1 MSCFAYLRNT
11 ALSLTGYWTTRE
23 PMINLLDFEPW
34 WRFGVALLIGAMLGL
49 EREFFQ
55 QKEDAPDFAG
65 IRTFSLI
72 ALLGSVTAF
81 LVADYGI
88 LLIAISLG
96 GLIFLTTASYLGA
109 MLRSGKETGITTE
122 VAVLL
127 TFLFGVLVMG
137 DQGKVAIAL
146 AVITSLLLA
155 LKGRLHAV
163 IRRMNDEDL
172 RVALQ
177 FALVAAVILPL
188 LPNRAVDPF
197 GLLNP
202 FQIWLM
208 VVLVSGI
215 GFSGYVMMKVLG
227 PSRGINLTGILG
239 GLASSTA
246 TTISFSS
253 ASREHPEMSAY
264 YARAVV
270 LASSVMIPRV
280 LLLIL
285 VIYPPLLRVVIIPLG
300 AILASGLVIIFFLQ
314 RKNKIDETGF
324 ERSIKVTNPLKLS
337 TAIKLGL
344 MFAIVLIIIEFA
356 QDSFGTVGVYLTSV
370 IAGLTDVDAITLSV
384 SRLVRNAQLNLRVAG
399 TAILIAVIMN
409 TISKGAIVYFTG
421 SKDLRRTVIS
431 SFAVIILT
439 GLIGSGFIFWMN

>member
-1 MSCFAYLRNT
+1 
-11 ALSLTGYWTTRE
+11 
-23 PMINLLDFEPW
+23 MINLLDFEPW
-34 WRFGVALLIGAMLGL
+34 WRFGVALLIGAMLGM

-55 QKEDAPDFAG
+55 QKEGAPDFAG

-81 LVADYGI
+81 LVKDFGM
-88 LLIAISLG
+88 LLIAVSLG
-96 GLIFLTTASYLGA
+96 GLILLTTVSYLGA

-137 DQGKVAIAL
+137 DQGKIAIAL
-146 AVITSLLLA
+146 AVVTSLLLA

-172 RVALQ
+172 RVAMQ

-188 LPNRAVDPF
+188 LPDRAIDPF

-270 LASSVMIPRV
+270 MASSVMIPRV
-280 LLLIL
+280 LLLIIA
-285 VIYPPLLRVVIIPLG
+285 IYPPLLRVVSLPLT
-300 AILASGLVIIFFLQ
+300 AMLVSGLTIVFYLQ
-314 RKNKIDETGF
+314 RKNKTDEHNLDRAVKLTH
-324 ERSIKVTNPLKLS
+324 PLKLS
-337 TAIKLGL
+337 TAIKFGL
-344 MFAIVLIIIEFA
+344 AFAVVLIVFEFT
-356 QDSFGTVGVYLTSV
+356 QDSFGSIGVYFTSA

-384 SRLVRNAQLNLRVAG
+384 SRLVLNAKMDFRVAG
-399 TAILIAVIMN
+399 IAIIIAVIMN

-421 SKDLRRTVIS
+421 SQELRRTVIR
-431 SFAVIILT
+431 SFSVILLA
-439 GLIGSGFIFWMN
+439 GLFFSGFIFWMT